1 MARRAGA
8 ARHGSRRAVAVRAA
22 AGGLRSPT
30 DRGYRSCGSR
40 ACCVLMS
47 DPAGGG
53 RAWQYAGVGCVTA
66 AAGFFGGGMIGVFV
80 GWIVGHLT
88 RGTPTEGF
96 PICNFH

>member
-1 MARRAGA
+1 
-8 ARHGSRRAVAVRAA
+8 
-22 AGGLRSPT
+22 
-30 DRGYRSCGSR
+30 
-40 ACCVLMS
+40 MS

-88 RGTPTEGF
+88 RCTPTEGF
-96 PICNFH
+96 PICNFHLYWIPGMFIGVVLVPTLAITRLRQSGDGSTNSN